1 MNRYSRIAGTG
12 SYLPEKVLT
21 NKDLEQS
28 MATSDE
34 WIRSRTGI
42 ERRHIAAPEESS
54 SSLAEHA
61 ARRALKAAG
70 ATAADVDFIV
80 VGTTT
85 PDLIFPNTGTL
96 LQQRLDI
103 HGCPAFSLETACSGF
118 VYALSV
124 ADKYVRL
131 GESQCALVVGVECL
145 SRFVDWTD
153 RATAV
158 LFGDGAGAVVLTP
171 ADEPGIIGTH
181 LHSDGK
187 YQDLLYFP
195 YGVSKGFDT
204 LRNNSK
210 DGLKMQ
216 GNEVFK
222 VAVRTLSRLVDETLA
237 KNGIE
242 RGDIDWLV
250 KPGGILSLQT
260 LEGRAFTL
268 DLAGNRL
275 VLETPASL
283 RSPEGSRSSP
293 ASARSAGRSKPSPSP
308 VGTGDVNTPSPRSLR
323 PPPAVRSRC
332 RSSEPVRTGTPDRA

>member
-1 MNRYSRIAGTG
+1 MIRYSRVAGTG
-12 SYLPEKVLT
+12 SYLPEKIVT
-21 NKDLEQS
+21 NKDLES
-28 MATSDE
+28 RIDTTDE

-42 ERRHIAAPEESS
+42 ERRHIAAPDETS

-70 ATAADVDFIV
+70 LTPADVDFIV

-118 VYALSV
+118 VYALSI
-124 ADKYVRL
+124 ADKFVRL
-131 GESQCALVVGVECL
+131 GESKCALVVGVECL
-145 SRFVDWTD
+145 SRFIDWTD
-153 RATAV
+153 RGTCV

-187 YQDLLYFP
+187 YKDLLYFP
-195 YGVSKGFDT
+195 YGVSRGFEK
-204 LRNNSK
+204 LRNNST

-222 VAVRTLSRLVDETLA
+222 VAVRTLSKLVDETLA
-237 KNGIE
+237 KNGVE
-242 RGDIDWLV
+242 RGDIDWLDPA
-250 KPGGILSLQT
+250 PGESAHHPV
-260 LEGRAFTL
+260 GRRQARVADGESRRHRAEPRQHVGRL
-268 DLAGNRL
+268 DSARL
-275 VLETPASL
+275 DTAVRDGRIHRGQLLLLETFGGGFTW
-283 RSPEGSRSSP
+283 GSALIRY
-293 ASARSAGRSKPSPSP
+293 
-308 VGTGDVNTPSPRSLR
+308 
-323 PPPAVRSRC
+323 
-332 RSSEPVRTGTPDRA
+332 